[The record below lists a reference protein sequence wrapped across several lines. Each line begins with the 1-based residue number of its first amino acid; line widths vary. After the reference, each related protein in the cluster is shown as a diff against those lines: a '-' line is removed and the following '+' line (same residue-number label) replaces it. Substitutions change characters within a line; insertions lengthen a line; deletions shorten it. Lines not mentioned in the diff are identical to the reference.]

1 MLGHDHIVKML
12 LYISSLLST
21 LGHGLDKLSIY
32 IMMTKEGSTKIVN
45 SWAVVLLLRFAKV
58 WPYETLISSTLS
70 IYSTLTFPMP
80 LSILYIPKWGQ

>member
-21 LGHGLDKLSIY
+21 LGHGLDKLSINV
-32 IMMTKEGSTKIVN
+32 MMTKEGSTKIVN
-45 SWAVVLLLRFAKV
+45 SMTPRAVVLLLRFAKV

-70 IYSTLTFPMP
+70 IYSKMGPVICKYELF
-80 LSILYIPKWGQ
+80 